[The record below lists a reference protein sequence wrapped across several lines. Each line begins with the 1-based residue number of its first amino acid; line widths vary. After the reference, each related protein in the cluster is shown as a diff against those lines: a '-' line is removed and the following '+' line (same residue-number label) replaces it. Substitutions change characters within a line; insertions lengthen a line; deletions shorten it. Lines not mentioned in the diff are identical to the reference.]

1 MKNYQIAIRNYIS
14 EPPAIMD
21 KMLLEGSGVEAIIQK
36 DDCGGMRPYLQ
47 VMTGV
52 QLLVAQED
60 VERAMEIL
68 KETEIG

>member
-1 MKNYQIAIRNYIS
+1 
-14 EPPAIMD
+14 
-21 KMLLEGSGVEAIIQK
+21 MLLEGSGIDATIQK

-47 VMTGV
+47 IMTGV

-60 VERAMEIL
+60 AERAMEIL

>member
-1 MKNYQIAIRNYIS
+1 
-14 EPPAIMD
+14 
-21 KMLLEGSGVEAIIQK
+21 MLLEGSGVEAIIQK

-52 QLLVAQED
+52 QLLVAKED

-68 KETEIG
+68 KGTEIG